1 MEERLLRFARIV
13 DVGSFT
19 KAAHDLHIS
28 QPALTT
34 AVKKLERELA
44 SELIIRGSRGFTL
57 TAAGQLA
64 YESAKQI
71 YADAQNLRLR
81 LAEQAGHKTTLRV
94 GLIDSIADMLF
105 VQSSSLEELEQTTRA
120 SLTVDNSARLI
131 ELVEHDQLDVALIAR
146 PARLAAALH
155 AQDVGSEP
163 LIFVCGSK
171 NIAAVKKE
179 LSQKRLWHFLC
190 YNQASRTF
198 QLIDAHFAGHGIT
211 LQPSFYSTSPEIM
224 LQLVLAG
231 RGAAVLPYSL
241 VKPHLKSQKLTP
253 LPMGT
258 SPTIARQIVQ
268 VRRTSRALPVQAQSL
283 TAQAQRRLKL
293 LTKEAEML

>member
-13 DVGSFT
+13 DMGSFT
-19 KAAHDLHIS
+19 KAARELHIS

-34 AVKKLERELA
+34 AVKKLERELG

-81 LAEQAGHKTTLRV
+81 LAEQAGHKTTLRI
-94 GLIDSIADMLF
+94 GLIDSVADMLF
-105 VQSSSLEELEQTTRA
+105 VQSSSLEKLEQTAHA

-131 ELVEHDQLDVALIAR
+131 ELVEHDQLDVALVAR

-155 AQDVGSEP
+155 AQEVGSEP
-163 LIFVCGSK
+163 LVFVCGRENATSIK
-171 NIAAVKKE
+171 RE

-198 QLIDAHFAGHGIT
+198 QLIDSHFARRGVT

-241 VKPHLKSQKLTP
+241 VRSHLGSGELVPLTISS
-253 LPMGT
+253 
-258 SPTIARQIVQ
+258 SPVIARQIVR
-268 VRRTSRALPVQAQSL
+268 VRRTSRTLPSQAQAL
-283 TAQAQRRLKL
+283 TAQAGKKLKL
-293 LTKEAEML
+293 LTKEAELL